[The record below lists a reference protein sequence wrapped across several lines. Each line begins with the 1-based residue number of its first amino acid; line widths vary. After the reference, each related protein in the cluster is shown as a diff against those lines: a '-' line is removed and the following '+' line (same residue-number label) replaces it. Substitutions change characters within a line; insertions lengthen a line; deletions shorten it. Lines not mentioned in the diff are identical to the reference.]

1 MSSQFSSTRL
11 PLHCLV
17 IGGGVAGSCCAI
29 RLREHGVSVLL
40 VEKATFPRNK
50 VCGCCIG
57 GAGLELLRSLGL
69 ESKVKQAGVD
79 VDRWVGSLGGQRV
92 EIPLPSGVA
101 ISRETLDPLLLNA
114 AQAAGADVR
123 IPCRAIVRDMNH
135 QRVRVALRD
144 RANDDV
150 LHSFD
155 TVVVA
160 GGLNVGGLSEFLPFV
175 EEPHG
180 PFGISWMAK
189 CAESAGS
196 SVRAREAPEAL
207 EALEAPEHHVI
218 YMACEDDGYVGL
230 VQLENGSV
238 DIAAA
243 LKSGADAATVGSPR
257 ERVLAIL
264 KRSRFPNWQ
273 FHDESH
279 CLTTPPLRRARH
291 PGTGRLLA
299 IGDSA
304 GYSEPFTGEG
314 MTWAMQTGIA
324 AADLIAANAA
334 DLRVESVGDRWRAEL
349 PTLIRRNKLACRA
362 VTSLLRSSV
371 ARRAV
376 GRTLAQWPSL
386 AKPMIR
392 HLSHGP

>member
-1 MSSQFSSTRL
+1 MSSPSASSLR
-11 PLHCLV
+11 PFRCLV
-17 IGGGVAGSCCAI
+17 IGGGVAGSCCAL
-29 RLREHGVSVLL
+29 RLRKHGVSVLL

-57 GAGLELLRSLGL
+57 GAGLEFLRSLGL
-69 ESKVKQAGVD
+69 ESEVKQAGVD

-101 ISRETLDPLLLNA
+101 ISREKFDPMLLEA
-114 AQAAGADVR
+114 ARASGAEVR
-123 IPCRAIVRDMNH
+123 IPCRAIVREMDD
-135 QRVRVALRD
+135 QRVRVELQ
-144 RANDDV
+144 DDGNADGV
-150 LHSFD
+150 SHSFD

-160 GGLNVGGLSEFLPFV
+160 GGLNVGGLSEFLPFLEV
-175 EEPHG
+175 PHG
-180 PFGISWMAK
+180 PFGISWIAK
-189 CAESAGS
+189 SENTTASNINHS
-196 SVRAREAPEAL
+196 EAL
-207 EALEAPEHHVI
+207 ERHVI
-218 YMACEDDGYVGL
+218 YMACDDDGYVGL
-230 VQLENGSV
+230 VQLEDGRV

-243 LKSGADAATVGSPR
+243 LRSGADAAAVGTPR

-264 KRSRFPNWQ
+264 QRSQFPSWK
-273 FHDESH
+273 FHEETS
-279 CLTTPPLRRARH
+279 CLTTPPLRRARQ
-291 PGTGRLLA
+291 PGAGRLLA

-324 AADLIAANAA
+324 AADLIAAHTA
-334 DLRVESVGDRWRAEL
+334 DPGLESVGDRWQTEL

-362 VTSLLRSSV
+362 VTNLLRSSL

-376 GRTLAQWPSL
+376 GMTLAQWPSL
-386 AKPMIR
+386 AKPIIR